1 MGENME
7 LKDLILQ
14 TLDEVAQDPDK
25 VDKNIESSLLD
36 SSLQQVRSSVD
47 SSEPS
52 KSKPTL
58 PKTSIESSPVKNG
71 KIIPPNA
78 QEFGLGQDGAAYL
91 ENLREKLL
99 VLFEGL
105 KMPELQ
111 DTQNKLELVVRFL
124 QYQLCVI
131 DEILQKSE

>member
-1 MGENME
+1 ME

-14 TLDEVAQDPDK
+14 TLDEVAKDPNKADE
-25 VDKNIESSLLD
+25 NIESSKLD
-36 SSLQQVRSSVD
+36 SSLQQVESCVD
-47 SSEPS
+47 SSRYSEPS

-58 PKTSIESSPVKNG
+58 PKTNIESNPVKNG
-71 KIIPPNA
+71 KVIPPNA
-78 QEFGLGQDGAAYL
+78 QEFGLGQDSIVYL

-111 DTQNKLELVVRFL
+111 DTQNKLDLVVRFL

-131 DEILQKSE
+131 DEILQKK

>member
-1 MGENME
+1 ME

>member
-1 MGENME
+1 ME

-78 QEFGLGQDGAAYL
+78 QEFGLGQNGAAYL

>member
-1 MGENME
+1 ME

-71 KIIPPNA
+71 KIIPSNA

>member
-1 MGENME
+1 ME

-14 TLDEVAQDPDK
+14 TLDEVAKDPNKADE
-25 VDKNIESSLLD
+25 NIESSKLD
-36 SSLQQVRSSVD
+36 SSLQQVESCVD
-47 SSEPS
+47 SSRQASEPS

-78 QEFGLGQDGAAYL
+78 QEFGLGQDSIVYL

-111 DTQNKLELVVRFL
+111 DTQNKLDLVVRFL

-131 DEILQKSE
+131 DEILQKK

>member
-36 SSLQQVRSSVD
+36 SSLQQVGSSVD

>member
-1 MGENME
+1 ME

-14 TLDEVAQDPDK
+14 TLDEVAKDPNKADE
-25 VDKNIESSLLD
+25 NIESSKLD
-36 SSLQQVRSSVD
+36 SSLQQVESCVD
-47 SSEPS
+47 SSRHSEPS

-78 QEFGLGQDGAAYL
+78 QEFGLGQDSIVYL

-111 DTQNKLELVVRFL
+111 DTQNKLDLVVRFL

-131 DEILQKSE
+131 DEILQKK

>member
-71 KIIPPNA
+71 KIIPSNA

>member
-1 MGENME
+1 ME

-36 SSLQQVRSSVD
+36 SSLQQVGSSVD

>member
-47 SSEPS
+47 SSESS

>member
-47 SSEPS
+47 SSDPS